1 MVIFHFLEYWVKVI
15 SMAQHDNGTDRDS
28 EPEKV
33 HVGVY
38 SNASDT
44 MTPTCPASSASLA
57 QMERDVVRMQPI
69 LVRTVSVAQKN
80 GAPYDIAP

>member
-15 SMAQHDNGTDRDS
+15 SMAQHDNGPDRGS
-28 EPEKV
+28 KPEKA

-44 MTPTCPASSASLA
+44 MTPTCPAS
-57 QMERDVVRMQPI
+57 I
-69 LVRTVSVAQKN
+69 KC
-80 GAPYDIAP
+80 